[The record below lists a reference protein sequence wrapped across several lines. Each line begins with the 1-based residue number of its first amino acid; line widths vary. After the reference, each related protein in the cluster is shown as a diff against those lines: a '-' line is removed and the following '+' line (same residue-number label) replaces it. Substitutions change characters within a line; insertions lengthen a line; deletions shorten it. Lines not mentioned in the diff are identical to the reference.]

1 MMKAHSTTLA
11 PKLAVVALLL
21 ILTAS
26 AEAQS
31 APLPERPQ
39 AEVALVKLSP
49 PIYPP
54 LARQASITGN
64 VKVQLQIQKGAT
76 IQSAEALSG
85 HPLLKSA
92 ALESAQ
98 KSHFECRGCA
108 DPVTYVL
115 TYSFVVKKF
124 SSESCKLA
132 PKQPEVSFSDD
143 HVTITAEALC
153 VHAN

>member
-1 MMKAHSTTLA
+1 MKAHSATLA

-76 IQSAEALSG
+76 IQSAEALGG
-85 HPLLKSA
+85 HPLLKLA
-92 ALESAQ
+92 AL
-98 KSHFECRGCA
+98 
-108 DPVTYVL
+108 L
-115 TYSFVVKKF
+115 
-124 SSESCKLA
+124 
-132 PKQPEVSFSDD
+132 
-143 HVTITAEALC
+143 
-153 VHAN
+153 